1 MREQTFDSTNAAPS
15 PFSCATSLQ
24 AAATIRLSFLE
35 RGWTMPGHAHC
46 EVNEN
51 EHNLVPRD
59 PRYFESIQKDMR
71 LSFFISK
78 RQINLKEYLVN
89 AFPHGIE
96 GDIEI

>member
-1 MREQTFDSTNAAPS
+1 M
-15 PFSCATSLQ
+15 
-24 AAATIRLSFLE
+24 TIDN
-35 RGWTMPGHAHC
+35 GQC

-51 EHNLVPRD
+51 EYNLVS
-59 PRYFESIQKDMR
+59 RYLESMQNDMR

-89 AFPHGIE
+89 VFPHGIE

>member
-24 AAATIRLSFLE
+24 AAATIRLSFKFSWI
-35 RGWTMPGHAHC
+35 RVDNRHAQC
-46 EVNEN
+46 EVNKN
-51 EHNLVPRD
+51 EHNLVPR
-59 PRYFESIQKDMR
+59 YFESMQNDMR

>member
-15 PFSCATSLQ
+15 PFICAISLQ
-24 AAATIRLSFLE
+24 AAATIKLSFLD
-35 RGWTMPGHAHC
+35 RGLTIDNGHC
-46 EVNEN
+46 DVNEN
-51 EHNLVPRD
+51 EYNLV
-59 PRYFESIQKDMR
+59 PRYFESMQNDMR

-78 RQINLKEYLVN
+78 RKINLKEYLVN